1 MPVPTPALCTVLQRE
16 LWTLVFVLFLV
27 LLVLFFLPSL
37 LQDMQDRSEME
48 RAGPRLAIWILG
60 KREAGTDTRV

>member
-1 MPVPTPALCTVLQRE
+1 M
-16 LWTLVFVLFLV
+16 FVLFLV

-48 RAGPRLAIWILG
+48 RAGSRLAIWILG